1 MRVAMVD
8 SSKAFGQN
16 VQDALNLSIIASFP
30 PSAIDK
36 MFSDALLINV
46 PSGSILYRE
55 YDPSRMGLV
64 VGGLIREYRV
74 FPDGRN
80 VTFGYHRAGDVLGIP
95 LTILGPL
102 QVNGH
107 AMVESSL
114 LLFNPATFKTLLKT
128 EVAVCWIT
136 VEYVCREFNRV
147 VDELTGNIYG
157 SASERIARHLLEL
170 AARSKDNQIP
180 MAKATHQE
188 IADSIGVTRETVSR
202 VIHQLELDKTLR
214 SSRGYVII
222 DDLQGLHSLAQH
234 KHIIDKSVRQ

>member
-1 MRVAMVD
+1 MRVAMAY
-8 SSKAFGQN
+8 SGKAFGQA

-30 PSAIDK
+30 SPAIDRLL
-36 MFSDALLINV
+36 SDALMINV
-46 PSGSILYRE
+46 PAGSIVYRE

-64 VGGLIREYRV
+64 VEGLVREYRV

-80 VTFGYHRAGDVLGIP
+80 VTFGYHRARDVLGIP

-107 AMVESSL
+107 VMVESSL
-114 LLFNPATFKTLLKT
+114 LLFNPDTFKALLKT
-128 EVAVCWIT
+128 DVAVCWIT

-157 SASERIARHLLEL
+157 SASELVARHLLEL

-202 VIHQLELDKTLR
+202 AIHQFETDGILR

-222 DDLQGLHSLAQH
+222 DDLQGLFSLAHH
-234 KHIIDKSVRQ
+234 KHKADRSARQ